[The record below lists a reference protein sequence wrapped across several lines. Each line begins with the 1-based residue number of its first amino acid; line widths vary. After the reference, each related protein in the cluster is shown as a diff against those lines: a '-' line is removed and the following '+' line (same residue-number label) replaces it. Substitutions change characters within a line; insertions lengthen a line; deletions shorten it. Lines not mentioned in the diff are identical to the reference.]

1 MHIPQSTVPYL
12 MLNEIVGGVSY
23 DQKQGCVCYLTRDIH
38 MQKEGL
44 MCWKDSSE
52 LWDQISS

>member
-1 MHIPQSTVPYL
+1 